1 MLHLKS
7 KIKITV
13 LFLNQKDITMRMLLK
28 LEHVSQKAGRWN
40 TTRTLLQ
47 RGSGG
52 LGVDKYEA
60 GLRLVWKP
68 GPSPKELRIS
78 GPAYKTSP
86 GGVLTAITAFYITA
100 VRIKKFATRLGFH
113 FFRSIS
119 LPLSLPFPKI
129 QSGRRNKARTSAS
142 IHQ

>member
-28 LEHVSQKAGRWN
+28 LEHVSQKAGRRN

-60 GLRLVWKP
+60 GL
-68 GPSPKELRIS
+68 
-78 GPAYKTSP
+78 
-86 GGVLTAITAFYITA
+86 
-100 VRIKKFATRLGFH
+100 
-113 FFRSIS
+113 
-119 LPLSLPFPKI
+119 
-129 QSGRRNKARTSAS
+129 
-142 IHQ
+142 